1 MKSFTFPEITTT
13 EYVACCRNT
22 REARAYDWAVEAKGK
37 AESFIERTERGRRGE
52 ETEDGERRGKKKR

>member
-22 REARAYDWAVEAKGK
+22 REARAYDWAVEKEGRLRVL
-37 AESFIERTERGRRGE
+37 ETGREEQRGQNREDGGRRGQ
-52 ETEDGERRGKKKR
+52 T

>member
-1 MKSFTFPEITTT
+1 
-13 EYVACCRNT
+13 
-22 REARAYDWAVEAKGK
+22 VEAKGK